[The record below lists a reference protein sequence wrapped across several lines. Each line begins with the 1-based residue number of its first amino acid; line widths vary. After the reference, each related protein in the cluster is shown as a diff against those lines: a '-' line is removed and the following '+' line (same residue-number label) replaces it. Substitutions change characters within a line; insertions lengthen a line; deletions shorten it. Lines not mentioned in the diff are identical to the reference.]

1 MTVTAVHMILDPG
14 EKLQCDV
21 GGLDDG
27 PGPVD
32 GLIRDLS
39 VARGVECL
47 GHEAVH
53 GLGGETG
60 ARPGRPHP
68 SCEKCRP
75 GDAVALDTEDLV
87 SVPNIS
93 VNGQQGGQE
102 GQGESHGVQ
111 DGEELTGHTRS
122 ALTAGH
128 SRRHGGN
135 CTGVVTQGNAHAVI
149 KLLDTSECGSHP
161 GVSSTQCWANMIT

>member
-47 GHEAVH
+47 GHETVH

-60 ARPGRPHP
+60 AQPGRPHP
-68 SCEKCRP
+68 ICEKCRP

-102 GQGESHGVQ
+102 GQGEPHG
-111 DGEELTGHTRS
+111 
-122 ALTAGH
+122 
-128 SRRHGGN
+128 
-135 CTGVVTQGNAHAVI
+135 GNAHAVI
-149 KLLDTSECGSHP
+149 RLLDTTECGSHP
-161 GVSSTQCWANMIT
+161 GVFSTQCWANMIT

>member
-1 MTVTAVHMILDPG
+1 MTVTAVHMILNPG

-93 VNGQQGGQE
+93 VHGQQGGQE
-102 GQGESHGVQ
+102 GQGEPHG
-111 DGEELTGHTRS
+111 
-122 ALTAGH
+122 
-128 SRRHGGN
+128 
-135 CTGVVTQGNAHAVI
+135 GNAHAVI
-149 KLLDTSECGSHP
+149 RLLDTTECGSHP
-161 GVSSTQCWANMIT
+161 GVFSTQCWPNMIT